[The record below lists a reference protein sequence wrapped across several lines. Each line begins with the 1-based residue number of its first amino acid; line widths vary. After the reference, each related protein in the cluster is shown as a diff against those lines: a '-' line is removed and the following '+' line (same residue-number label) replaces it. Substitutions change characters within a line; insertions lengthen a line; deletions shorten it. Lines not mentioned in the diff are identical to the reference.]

1 MEDTKKSEEMRRYEQ
16 ETGKK
21 AIWRG
26 RITESFKKWKKGEKI
41 YEETKE
47 RITILIDEESKEK
60 WQNYAQDN
68 EFSSMSNLIRNAVNF
83 FIDVK
88 PKLQFL
94 EKFPRFSH
102 DIKEPLTTIKG
113 FSQILLEKYS
123 GKLDF
128 EVLLKLKDIY
138 SQSEYLENKIND
150 ALDDIE
156 SEDVRIEHDVLIVED
171 DLSTIKVLESFFKAN
186 NYSVKGVITSTE
198 AFDYLENHKPKLIL
212 LDILLSDSTG
222 YKICKSLRKMEDIRD
237 IPIYYITAVPESEVK
252 TMVEPTGA
260 NGVFYKPFNFSKF
273 EELFPLT

>member
-1 MEDTKKSEEMRRYEQ
+1 MEETKKNEDMLKYEQ

-47 RITILIDEESKEK
+47 RITILIDEDSKEK

-68 EFSSMSNLIRNAVNF
+68 DFSSMSNLIRNAVNF

-113 FSQILLEKYS
+113 FSQIILEKYS

-138 SQSEYLENKIND
+138 SQSEYLEHKIND
-150 ALDDIE
+150 ALIEIE
-156 SEDVRIEHDVLIVED
+156 SERGRKNHDVLIVED
-171 DLSTIKVLESFFKAN
+171 DLSTIRVLESFFKAN
-186 NYSVKGVITSTE
+186 DYSVKGIISGMEVFNYIK
-198 AFDYLENHKPKLIL
+198 NHRPKLIL
-212 LDILLSDSTG
+212 LDILLSDTTG
-222 YKICKSLRKMEDIRD
+222 YKICERLRKKEIVKD
-237 IPIYYITAVPESEVK
+237 IPIYYITAVPESEVEK
-252 TMVEPTGA
+252 MIEPTGA
-260 NGVFYKPFNFSKF
+260 DGVFYKPFNFSEF
-273 EELFPLT
+273 EDLFPLV